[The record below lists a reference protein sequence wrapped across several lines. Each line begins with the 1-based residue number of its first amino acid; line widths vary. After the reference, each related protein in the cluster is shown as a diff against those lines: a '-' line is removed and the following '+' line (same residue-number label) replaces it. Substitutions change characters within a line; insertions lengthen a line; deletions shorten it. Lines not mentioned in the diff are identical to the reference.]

1 MKTSFFIQLL
11 IAFFVL
17 TACSKETLVTPDSLE
32 QNSTQQHLHT
42 MPNSDKHQ
50 HLSVPATSQSS
61 QAFTVAVDV
70 DLPTVNVTATELIAE
85 LTANYDFSTII
96 PATTQAIKLVDAQ
109 GNVSTFSFDLNT
121 YTGEDGRFSVQ
132 FDLGG
137 QSLSGLTILPTQVIG
152 VEDVLMF

>member
-1 MKTSFFIQLL
+1 MKTTFIITIFALFL
-11 IAFFVL
+11 L
-17 TACSKETLVTPDSLE
+17 TACSKETLVTPDSIE
-32 QNSTQQHLHT
+32 QNVTQQHLNT
-42 MPNSDKHQ
+42 MPNADKYQ
-50 HLSVPATSQSS
+50 HLSVPATSRSS
-61 QAFTVAVDV
+61 QAFTLAVDV

-137 QSLSGLTILPTQVIG
+137 QSLSGLTISPTQVIG
-152 VEDVLMF
+152 VEDIVIY